1 MTPEQILKFIDAG
14 YTKADIEK
22 METDQGAGGNDAGGN
37 NAGGNDAGGNDAGG
51 NNAGGNDAGGNDAS
65 GQGGT
70 DTNNQTIAELLK
82 SVQGLT
88 ETVKGLQE
96 QNIKNAQQPP
106 EDHKGFSDLV
116 ADFTKNM

>member
-1 MTPEQILKFIDAG
+1 MTPEQILKLIEAG

-22 METDQGAGGNDAGGN
+22 MEAGKDDPGKEDPGKDDPGKEDPGKDDPGK
-37 NAGGNDAGGNDAGG
+37 NAP
-51 NNAGGNDAGGNDAS
+51 
-65 GQGGT
+65 
-70 DTNNQTIAELLK
+70 DTNTETMAELLK

-116 ADFTKNM
+116 ADFTKDM

>member
-1 MTPEQILKFIDAG
+1 MTPEQILKLIEAG

-22 METDQGAGGNDAGGN
+22 METSHEPEPAPENPKPEEGVKDPAVDPQAP
-37 NAGGNDAGGNDAGG
+37 
-51 NNAGGNDAGGNDAS
+51 
-65 GQGGT
+65 
-70 DTNNQTIAELLK
+70 DTNTETMNELLK

-96 QNIKNAQQPP
+96 QNIKNAQQLP
-106 EDHKGFSDLV
+106 EDRQGFADLV

>member
-1 MTPEQILKFIDAG
+1 MTPEQILKLIDAG

-22 METDQGAGGNDAGGN
+22 METDQGAGGN

-51 NNAGGNDAGGNDAS
+51 QGAGGNDAGGNDAGGNDAG
-65 GQGGT
+65 GQGAP
-70 DTNNQTIAELLK
+70 DTNTQTMNELLK

-106 EDHKGFSDLV
+106 EEHKGFADLV

>member
-1 MTPEQILKFIDAG
+1 MTPEQILKLIEAG

-22 METDQGAGGNDAGGN
+22 MVTSHEPEPTPENPKPEEGVKDPAVEPQVP
-37 NAGGNDAGGNDAGG
+37 
-51 NNAGGNDAGGNDAS
+51 
-65 GQGGT
+65 
-70 DTNNQTIAELLK
+70 DTNTETMTELLK

>member
-1 MTPEQILKFIDAG
+1 MAPEQILKFIEAG

-22 METDQGAGGNDAGGN
+22 METSHEPETAPENTKPEEGVKDPAVDPQEP
-37 NAGGNDAGGNDAGG
+37 
-51 NNAGGNDAGGNDAS
+51 
-65 GQGGT
+65 
-70 DTNNQTIAELLK
+70 DTNTQTMNELLK

>member
-1 MTPEQILKFIDAG
+1 MTPEQILKLIEAG

-22 METDQGAGGNDAGGN
+22 METSHEPETPPETGNPDEGKKDPAVEP
-37 NAGGNDAGGNDAGG
+37 
-51 NNAGGNDAGGNDAS
+51 
-65 GQGGT
+65 QVP
-70 DTNNQTIAELLK
+70 DTNTETMNELLK